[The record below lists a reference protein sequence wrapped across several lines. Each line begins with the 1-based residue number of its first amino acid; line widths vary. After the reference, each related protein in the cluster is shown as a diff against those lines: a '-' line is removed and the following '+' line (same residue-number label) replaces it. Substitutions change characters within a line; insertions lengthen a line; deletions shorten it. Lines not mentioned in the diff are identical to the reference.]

1 MTKPQ
6 EIAPGV
12 WYLGLNIANVY
23 FIGTR
28 ESWVVVDACAPLNE
42 GPILAAAEEV
52 FGKGAKPAALF
63 LTHAHFDHFGSAKAL
78 LEHWGDVPVY
88 AHRLDAPF
96 LTGMDKTAPGDPTVG
111 GFFAMAYRTFP
122 KRQGTD
128 LPKWFK
134 MLPSSELVPGVTGWR
149 WFHTPGHTPGHVSL
163 WRESDRTLIAGDAVI
178 TVNLDSLANVI
189 DKKPTVSRPP
199 TPATPDWDS
208 AIASVRFLAG
218 LRPRTLVTGHGLPMF
233 GDGATDGLTE
243 LAQTIKRPEH
253 GRYVHEAPIADEG
266 GINYVPPP
274 APDPVGIAMGALA
287 LGGLIAWVSHR
298 QSNVKAVS
306 DVSAPVASHTLRFER
321 PDRVDYQPAK
331 VIETVVL
338 VPQAEPLKTVQGVQL
353 VP

>member
-12 WYLGLNIANVY
+12 WYLGLNVANVY

-28 ESWVVVDACAPLNE
+28 ESWIVVDACAPLNE

-96 LTGMDKTAPGDPTVG
+96 LTGRDKTAPGDPTVG

-128 LPKWFK
+128 LSKWFEL
-134 MLPSSELVPGVTGWR
+134 LPGSELVPGVTGWR

-233 GDGATDGLTE
+233 GDAARDGLAQ
-243 LAQTIKRPEH
+243 LAQTITRPEH
-253 GRYVHEAPIADEG
+253 GRYVNEAPIADEG

-274 APDPVGIAMGALA
+274 APDPVGVAMGAFA

-306 DVSAPVASHTLRFER
+306 DVPVKSHTLRFER
-321 PDRVDYQPAK
+321 PDRVDYRPAK
-331 VIETVVL
+331 VIETVEFM
-338 VPQAEPLKTVQGVQL
+338 PRSEPVDPGFGPVAY
-353 VP
+353 